1 MIKEVN
7 SDNFKEIVLNNKV
20 AVVDF
25 WAPWCSPCRAFGPI
39 FEDFS
44 NETTDVVCAK
54 VNVDENPN
62 LARTYKISSIPSIL
76 VFKDG
81 VLVEQL
87 VGLQSK
93 SALLNVVNLL

>member
-1 MIKEVN
+1 MIKEVGN
-7 SDNFKEIVLNNKV
+7 ENFKEIVLGSKI

-25 WAPWCSPCRAFGPI
+25 WAPWCSPCRSFGPI

-44 NETTDVVCAK
+44 DEIKDVVCVK

-62 LARTYKISSIPSIL
+62 LARTYKINSIPSVL
-76 VFKDG
+76 FFKNG
-81 VLVEQL
+81 IVVEQL

-93 SALLNVVNLL
+93 SSLLSIVRSL